1 MRNRAISVP
10 KRCVSRRGGLGI
22 WLGLGLMIGSMTFVY
37 WDLPP
42 LQPQGHHVSVLGG
55 TLHKHARPTLGKLL
69 LSLARHPSRVACGP
83 PLAAPLVSTP
93 IAPAVVFVAA
103 AVALSVLPSAILDIL
118 LLPLVTPLVILR
130 ILVIV
135 FVVIIPV
142 VIIPVVT
149 SSPSASV
156 EPAEWLASPSERL
169 PAR

>member
-1 MRNRAISVP
+1 
-10 KRCVSRRGGLGI
+10 
-22 WLGLGLMIGSMTFVY
+22 MIGSMTFVY

-103 AVALSVLPSAILDIL
+103 AIALSVFFAVLPSAILDL
-118 LLPLVTPLVILR
+118 LLLTLVTPLVILR

>member
-1 MRNRAISVP
+1 
-10 KRCVSRRGGLGI
+10 
-22 WLGLGLMIGSMTFVY
+22 
-37 WDLPP
+37 
-42 LQPQGHHVSVLGG
+42 
-55 TLHKHARPTLGKLL
+55 
-69 LSLARHPSRVACGP
+69 
-83 PLAAPLVSTP
+83 
-93 IAPAVVFVAA
+93 VFVAA
-103 AVALSVLPSAILDIL
+103 AIALSVFFAVLPSAILDL
-118 LLPLVTPLVILR
+118 LLLTLVTPLVILR